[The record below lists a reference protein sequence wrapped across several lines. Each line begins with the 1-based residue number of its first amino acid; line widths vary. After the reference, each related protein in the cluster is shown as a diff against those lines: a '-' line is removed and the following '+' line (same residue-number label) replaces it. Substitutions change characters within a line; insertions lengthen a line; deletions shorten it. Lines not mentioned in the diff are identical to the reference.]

1 MNTDLKKV
9 LVIDPIVDVE
19 ESYMAS
25 EAVFKSGINKSIFNY
40 TADSFGDQNIIFN
53 NITPPSLTTVTKR
66 DLRIK
71 YSFAVGVLYTTA
83 TGAPN
88 FNAVNANGA
97 RVGYNPAN
105 PASATVA
112 SSTSFGV
119 VPRACP
125 LQASASAIELR
136 LNGSATSTSINDYA
150 CVYPHIIDDATL
162 KSYGSE
168 MPLQKDNSALYADP
182 TAYYPASVLTTLTG
196 ALPAG
201 ITGATSSIFPGY
213 ADHRSPFV
221 PYGSNTNI
229 PSRGSFVWTQVIAPT
244 PVGASAPTLSY
255 AVYRMTVVENLFIS
269 PMMWLGMQDRCA
281 GLALVNNLILNIRF
295 QDVNRMVSAY
305 LPAGCS
311 LTVSIGP
318 NMTLPST
325 APFGV
330 STGNIT
336 PTLLIEYITQDPIL
350 SAHLPQTI
358 AFDYSLIQPF
368 ITSGQLTST
377 TGATASRQI
386 TIQSLRLASIPSKL
400 YIFARPSKSF
410 LNTEFLAQTTPDT
423 FLSITNI
430 SLSFNNRIN
439 LFATFSPQ
447 DLWAMSVKNGLQ
459 DSFADWQYQGGSVLI
474 IDISKDIMLDS
485 DESEGQANKYS
496 TLQAQITYSAS
507 PLAYCGA
514 TVATNYDSYVL
525 VEQPGKA
532 FINASEC
539 QYLLTG
545 PSAAEVLSLTSNL
558 DNKVDHTDL
567 EGKGVGGGVFS
578 SVGKLFKSGL
588 QKFKTLNPEHVSKG
602 LEMAQGALKSLGL
615 GVAGGGVSG
624 GAMRGKHSRV
634 Y

>member
-9 LVIDPIVDVE
+9 LVLDPVVDVE
-19 ESYMAS
+19 ESYMAT

-71 YSFAVGVLYTTA
+71 YSFAVGVLYA
-83 TGAPN
+83 TDAGAPN
-88 FNAVNANGA
+88 FNAVNTAGA
-97 RVGYNPAN
+97 RVGFNP
-105 PASATVA
+105 PTPLSTTVVA
-112 SSTSFGV
+112 SRSFGV

-125 LQASASAIELR
+125 LQSAASAIELR
-136 LNGSATSTSINDYA
+136 INGSATSTSINDYA
-150 CVYPHIIDDATL
+150 CVYPHILDDATI
-162 KSYGSE
+162 KSFGSE
-168 MPLQKDNSALYADP
+168 MPLQKDNSAVYVDP
-182 TAYYPASVLTTLTG
+182 TAYYPASVVGVT
-196 ALPAG
+196 AAAAAP
-201 ITGATSSIFPGY
+201 IVATVFPGY
-213 ADHRSPFV
+213 TDLNSPFA

-229 PSRGSFVWTQVIAPT
+229 PGRGSFVWTQIIAPT
-244 PVGASAPTLSY
+244 VVGGVANQSY
-255 AVYRMTVVENLFIS
+255 AVYRLTCVEELFIS
-269 PMMWLGMQDRCA
+269 PMVWGSDMDRCA

-295 QDVNRMVSAY
+295 QDVNRMISANV
-305 LPAGCS
+305 PAGTT
-311 LTVSIGP
+311 LTVSIGA
-318 NMTLPST
+318 NMTLPAAS
-325 APFGV
+325 PFSV
-330 STGNIT
+330 ATGNIT

-350 SAHLPQTI
+350 AARLPQTI

-368 ITSGQLTST
+368 ITSGQLTAT
-377 TGATASRQI
+377 TNTTASRQV

-400 YIFARPSKSF
+400 FIFARPSKSF
-410 LNTEFLAQTTPDT
+410 LNTSAIAQSTPDN
-423 FLSITNI
+423 FLRITNI

-439 LFATFSPQ
+439 LFATFSEE
-447 DLWAMSVKNGLQ
+447 DLYQMSVKNGLQ
-459 DSFADWQYQGGSVLI
+459 DTFNDWKYQGGSVLI
-474 IDISKDIMLDS
+474 IDISRDVMLDS
-485 DESEGQANKYS
+485 DESEGQSNKYS
-496 TLQAQITYSAS
+496 TVQATITYSAS
-507 PLAYCGA
+507 PLAYTGA

-545 PSAAEVLSLTSNL
+545 PSAAEVLALTSNL
-558 DNKVDHTDL
+558 DNKVDHADL
-567 EGKGVGGGVFS
+567 KDMGVGGGVFS

-588 QKFKTLNPEHVSKG
+588 QKFKTINPEHVSKG

-615 GVAGGGVSG
+615 GVSGGGVSG

>member
-71 YSFAVGVLYTTA
+71 YSFAVGVLFTTT

-88 FNAVNANGA
+88 FNAVNASGA

-150 CVYPHIIDDATL
+150 CVYPHIIDDDTL

-168 MPLQKDNSALYADP
+168 MPLQKDNSGLYADP
-182 TAYYPASVLTTLTG
+182 TAYYPASVVGTT
-196 ALPAG
+196 AAAAAP
-201 ITGATSSIFPGY
+201 IVATVFPGY
-213 ADHRSPFV
+213 ADLRSPFV

-281 GLALVNNLILNIRF
+281 GLALINNLILNIRF

-325 APFGV
+325 SPFSV
-330 STGNIT
+330 TTGNIT

-377 TGATASRQI
+377 TGTTAPRQI

-410 LNTEFLAQTTPDT
+410 LNTDVLAQTTPDT
-423 FLSITNI
+423 FLSITDI

-439 LFATFSPQ
+439 LFATFTAQ
-447 DLWAMSVKNGLQ
+447 DLWAMSVKNGLK
-459 DSFADWQYQGGSVLI
+459 DSFVDWQYNGGSVLI

-485 DESEGQANKYS
+485 DECDGQANKYS

-558 DNKVDHTDL
+558 DNKVDHADL
-567 EGKGVGGGVFS
+567 EGKGVGGGVLS

-615 GVAGGGVSG
+615 GVAGGG
-624 GAMRGKHSRV
+624 MGKHKRV